1 MSKTTAPSG
10 LFALQGVHP
19 AMASFIVLVVA
30 AIGWLPHLT
39 NSLLLDETLT
49 AWVVRDGLAEALER
63 TLHFQPQPAYN
74 VLMWGWTQFAG
85 LSEMAL
91 RMPSLL
97 AALVACVAIA
107 QLGTR
112 LTGDRETGLLAAVV
126 LATSWNFYRE
136 SVDARSYLLGLV
148 VLLWLALCLIRW
160 IEQGRNREAFFC
172 GVLAALLP
180 HFHFFFVLCY
190 PALLVYGWLRRSE
203 ARWNAKQFVI
213 VGSILLIG
221 ALLYIPIGSM
231 LAAQGGSY
239 SFVPAPQWRSLFE
252 VFVWTAPIAG
262 LLVGIAATALFGS
275 DSLDAADDAAASAD
289 SASLSRASLALL
301 ALWMIAPLLIL
312 FTVSITTEMSI
323 FLGRYLIPAI
333 PAVSLFYAIVLR
345 RIPSG
350 PARVIAIVVVAFAS
364 LAIHDRPHD
373 DFRGAARAVNE
384 FVAGEAATPVLL
396 ASGLIEGEDVN
407 WLRDPKLA
415 EYLNTPT
422 KYYPMDGRLVT
433 LPRRLKDHPMTSEIV
448 APVLANGKRF
458 VVVEWF
464 ANGARATRWLLARAV
479 RAGYSA
485 EKRSFGGV
493 RVVFFRPRAG
503 GAPG

>member
-1 MSKTTAPSG
+1 VTKTTVPSG

-30 AIGWLPHLT
+30 AIGWWPHLT

-49 AWVVRDGLAEALER
+49 AWVVRDGLAETLER

-74 VLMWGWTQFAG
+74 FLMWGWTQFAG
-85 LSEMAL
+85 LGEMAL
-91 RMPSLL
+91 RIPSLL
-97 AALVACVAIA
+97 AALVACIA
-107 QLGTR
+107 TAKLGTR

-148 VLLWLALCLIRW
+148 ALLSLALCLIRW
-160 IEQGRNREAFFC
+160 IEQGRNRDAFLC
-172 GVLAALLP
+172 GVSAALLP

-190 PALLVYGWLRRSE
+190 PAFFVYGWLRRSE
-203 ARWNAKQFVI
+203 ARWNPKQFAI

-239 SFVPAPQWRSLFE
+239 SFVPVPRWRSLFE

-262 LLVGIAATALFGS
+262 LLAGIGATALFGS
-275 DSLDAADDAAASAD
+275 DSPETGEVEADVARF
-289 SASLSRASLALL
+289 SRANLVLL
-301 ALWMIAPLLIL
+301 AAWMFIPLLIL
-312 FTVSITTEMSI
+312 FVVSVTTEHSI

-333 PAVSLFYAIVLR
+333 PAVSLFYAIALR

-350 PARVIAIVVVAFAS
+350 PARVVAIVVVAFAS
-364 LAIHDRPHD
+364 LAIHERPHD

-384 FVAGEAATPVLL
+384 FVAGEASTPVLF

-407 WLRDPKLA
+407 WLRDPELA
-415 EYLNTPT
+415 DYLNTPV
-422 KYYPMDGRLVT
+422 KYYPIEGRLVT
-433 LPRRLKDHPMTSEIV
+433 LPRRLKDHPMTHEIV
-448 APVLANGKRF
+448 GPVLASADRF

-464 ANGARATRWLLARAV
+464 GNGARATRWLLARAE

-485 EKRSFGGV
+485 EQRRFGGV
-493 RVVFFRPRAG
+493 RVAFFRPRTG